1 MTQDSDSC
9 ILLFVKYPAPGKVK
23 TRLAEQLG
31 QRQAAELYKN
41 FVLDLLDTLRSL
53 TVNLRIFFEPAE
65 ALDDIR
71 HWLGENHSYVLQS
84 GDNLG
89 QRMKNA
95 FAYAF
100 ADGFSKGVLI
110 GSDLPDLPADF
121 LSLGLRTLDT
131 RDAVLGPSSD
141 GGYYLIG
148 FSKEAFLPEAFENI
162 AWGTDRVFA
171 HTVRILKRHRR
182 KLYVLPRWH
191 DVDTLNDLKS
201 LAARSRNTDF
211 RHSRTYSFLQEQVI
225 EVI

>member
-1 MTQDSDSC
+1 MSPSSDNC
-9 ILLFVKYPAPGKVK
+9 ILLFVKHPAPGRVK

-31 QRQAAELYKN
+31 PGRAAALYEN

-53 TVNLRIFFEPAE
+53 NVNLRIFFEPAE
-65 ALDDIR
+65 ALNDIR
-71 HWLGENHSYVLQS
+71 HWLGENHSYVLQR
-84 GDNLG
+84 GNNLG

-100 ADGFSKGVLI
+100 ADGCSKGVLI

-121 LSLGLRTLDT
+121 LSLGLRALDT
-131 RDAVLGPSSD
+131 GDAVLGPSSD

-148 FSKEAFLPEAFENI
+148 FSRETFLPEAFDNI

-171 HTVRILKRHRR
+171 HTVKTLKRHRR

-191 DVDTLNDLKS
+191 DVDTLEDLKS
-201 LAARSRNTDF
+201 LVARSRGTDF
-211 RHSRTYSFLQEQVI
+211 RNSRTFTFLQEQVT
-225 EVI
+225 EVV

>member
-1 MTQDSDSC
+1 MNDDNNSC
-9 ILLFVKYPAPGKVK
+9 VLFFVRYPVPGKVK

-31 QRQAAELYKN
+31 PGQAAELYGN

-53 TVNLRIFFEPAE
+53 NVNLRIFFEPAE

-121 LSLGLRTLDT
+121 LCLGLRTLDT

-148 FSKEAFLPEAFENI
+148 FSRQAFLPEAFDNI

-182 KLYVLPRWH
+182 KIHVLPRWH
-191 DVDTLNDLKS
+191 DVDTLEDLKS
-201 LAARSRNTDF
+201 LAARSRSTDF
-211 RHSRTYSFLQEQVI
+211 KNSRTFSFLKERVT